1 MKEAILF
8 ENSALSE
15 YRAST
20 LPVESKK
27 LYLLQDVL
35 KNFHFNLEDSLITD
49 HQYLEV
55 SGKGQIRAEIVK
67 EYREL
72 INTAKPS
79 VVTDIQ
85 NTVQLQNYIVFLE
98 NLFSREL
105 RKRLPRWKIYDIL
118 KETLKKYPIDSEL
131 GPIKRKLY
139 NHGSSLLKFP
149 AAYECFV
156 NLLIEDSVTRYALA
170 FLNFREIP
178 EVQYD

>member
-35 KNFHFNLEDSLITD
+35 KNFHLNLEDSLITD

-55 SGKGQIRAEIVK
+55 SGKGQTRAEIVK

-139 NHGSSLLKFP
+139 NHGSSII
-149 AAYECFV
+149 
-156 NLLIEDSVTRYALA
+156 NLAS
-170 FLNFREIP
+170 
-178 EVQYD
+178 

>member
-35 KNFHFNLEDSLITD
+35 KNFHLNLEDSLITD

-85 NTVQLQNYIVFLE
+85 TKELFESSKSSEKQQLLNLVFS
-98 NLFSREL
+98 N
-105 RKRLPRWKIYDIL
+105 
-118 KETLKKYPIDSEL
+118 
-131 GPIKRKLY
+131 
-139 NHGSSLLKFP
+139 LKFDGKKLLVKLREPFLTLCAVSHQP
-149 AAYECFV
+149 A
-156 NLLIEDSVTRYALA
+156 NLRMRHSNLRPMD
-170 FLNFREIP
+170 
-178 EVQYD
+178 